1 MPIQPSIDDLP
12 SFLATA
18 RENGWDPRPVLLR
31 VQTDLFCNAPARG
44 PDIVAS
50 YRSIAEVMIPV
61 VDDETALI
69 VAQKIAGLPETPH
82 VLREA
87 LIARGGGAASA
98 CIALTPAID
107 SNWAELVAEGGDE
120 AEAAGLAARTD
131 LDPGLIAPLLART
144 MPDVDLVLACNH
156 SIELPPDLRSIL
168 IERSRQNERLS
179 RALLQRQDLSV
190 RERAV
195 FYARLDRI
203 GRQRLRE
210 ALENQPGPGTTTRM
224 LPLLRDEDVVRLVS
238 AARSRDSEL
247 FQLELASVSS
257 LETGQ
262 IAALLADRSGELL
275 ALLLVGLG
283 IEPEDGGIIFISGDD
298 DIAHSVDAV
307 FGLVALMRT
316 IARSTAETIVAATC
330 GLDPTRSLRSARH
343 VPAMDAAISYP
354 TDSSRRQDERSD
366 AAATTATERMS
377 SAFQRFMGQR
387 RA

>member
-1 MPIQPSIDDLP
+1 MPLEPSIDDLP

-44 PDIVAS
+44 PEIVAS

-61 VDDETALI
+61 VDDDTALI

-82 VLREA
+82 ALREA

-107 SNWAELVAEGGDE
+107 RNWAELVAEGGDE
-120 AEAAGLAARTD
+120 AETAGLAARAD
-131 LDPGLIAPLLART
+131 LDAGLLAPLLARAI
-144 MPDVDLVLACNH
+144 PEVDLVLACNPAV
-156 SIELPPDLRSIL
+156 ELPPDFRAVL
-168 IERSRQNERLS
+168 IDRSRGNERLS
-179 RALLQRQDLSV
+179 RALLQRKDLSA

-195 FYARLDRI
+195 FYARLDRE
-203 GRQRLRE
+203 GRKRLRE
-210 ALENQPGPGTTTRM
+210 ALESQPGPGTTNRM

-238 AARSRDSEL
+238 AARSRDRDL
-247 FQLELASVSS
+247 LQLELASVSN
-257 LETGQ
+257 LEVSQ
-262 IAALLADRSGELL
+262 IAALLADESGELL

-283 IEPEDGGIIFISGDD
+283 IEPEDGGVIFISGDD
-298 DIAHSVDAV
+298 DVAHSVDAV

-316 IARSTAETIVAATC
+316 TARSTAETIIAATC
-330 GLDPTRSLRSARH
+330 GLDPQRSVRPARH
-343 VPAMDAAISYP
+343 VPAMDPAVSYP
-354 TDSSRRQDERSD
+354 ADGSRRQDERGE
-366 AAATTATERMS
+366 AARATERMS
-377 SAFQRFMGQR
+377 SAFQRFIGQR

>member
-1 MPIQPSIDDLP
+1 MPIEPSIDDLP

-31 VQTDLFCNAPARG
+31 VQTDLFCNAPERG

-61 VDDETALI
+61 VDDDTALI

-82 VLREA
+82 ALREA

-98 CIALTPAID
+98 CIALTTAID
-107 SNWAELVAEGGDE
+107 RNWAELVAEGGSE
-120 AEAAGLAARTD
+120 AETAGLAARVD
-131 LDPGLIAPLLART
+131 LDPGLLAPLLARD

-156 SIELPPDLRSIL
+156 AVDLPPDLRALL
-168 IERSRQNERLS
+168 IERSQGNERLT
-179 RALLQRQDLSV
+179 RALLQREDLSA

-195 FYARLDRI
+195 FYARLDNV
-203 GRQRLRE
+203 GRKRLRE
-210 ALENQPGPGTTTRM
+210 ALESQPGPGTMTRM
-224 LPLLRDEDVVRLVS
+224 LPLLRDEDVVRLVA
-238 AARSRDSEL
+238 AARSRDREV
-247 FQLELASVSS
+247 FQLELASVST

-262 IAALLADRSGELL
+262 IATLLADQSGELL

-283 IEPEDGGIIFISGDD
+283 IEPEDGGVIFISGDD
-298 DIAHSVDAV
+298 DIAHSVEAV

-316 IARSTAETIVAATC
+316 TARSTAETVVAAAC
-330 GLDPTRSLRSARH
+330 GLSADRNTRSVRH
-343 VPAMDAAISYP
+343 VPAFDAAISYP
-354 TDSSRRQDERSD
+354 ADASRRQQESGE
-366 AAATTATERMS
+366 APAGKASERMS